1 MVTFL
6 ITSVV
11 LIGLFAIALYFWQK
25 PTRNTQTAQLP
36 PPTQMRGLFDSRDS
50 SNLGQLAPVSSGN
63 EKLVRETLIERAWQA
78 DSNALQE
85 ALELNER
92 EVYDEVLNA
101 LVDQAKSAPQLLSLL
116 SHITR
121 HELPVNQKLAVSL
134 IESWKEFPD
143 RNSTTRMLHV
153 AALSDDAETY
163 KTAVEV
169 ALKAWRD
176 NRLTDVSPH
185 ELQALFSGEFWV
197 LSSRT
202 RSSGAGFVLKRTL
215 ASARNELDA
224 TN

>member
-1 MVTFL
+1 
-6 ITSVV
+6 
-11 LIGLFAIALYFWQK
+11 
-25 PTRNTQTAQLP
+25 
-36 PPTQMRGLFDSRDS
+36 
-50 SNLGQLAPVSSGN
+50 
-63 EKLVRETLIERAWQA
+63 
-78 DSNALQE
+78 
-85 ALELNER
+85 
-92 EVYDEVLNA
+92 
-101 LVDQAKSAPQLLSLL
+101 
-116 SHITR
+116 
-121 HELPVNQKLAVSL
+121 
-134 IESWKEFPD
+134 
-143 RNSTTRMLHV
+143 MLHV

-176 NRLTDVSPH
+176 KRLTDVSPH

>member
-25 PTRNTQTAQLP
+25 PTRNSQIAELP
-36 PPTQMRGLFDSRDS
+36 PPKQPRGLFDSSDS
-50 SNLGQLAPVSSGN
+50 SNLAQLAPISSGN
-63 EKLVRETLIERAWQA
+63 EMQVGETLVERARQA
-78 DSNALQE
+78 DNEALQE
-85 ALELNER
+85 ALELDDR
-92 EVYDEVLNA
+92 EVYDEVLNT
-101 LVDQAKSAPQLLSLL
+101 LVDHAKSAPQLLSLL
-116 SHITR
+116 SHVTR
-121 HELPVNQKLAVSL
+121 HELPVNRKLAVSL
-134 IESWKEFPD
+134 IESWKESPD
-143 RNSTTRMLHV
+143 RNSTVKMLHI

-169 ALKAWRD
+169 TLKAWRD
-176 NRLTDVSPH
+176 KRLTDVSPH
-185 ELQALFSGEFWV
+185 ELQALFTGEFWV